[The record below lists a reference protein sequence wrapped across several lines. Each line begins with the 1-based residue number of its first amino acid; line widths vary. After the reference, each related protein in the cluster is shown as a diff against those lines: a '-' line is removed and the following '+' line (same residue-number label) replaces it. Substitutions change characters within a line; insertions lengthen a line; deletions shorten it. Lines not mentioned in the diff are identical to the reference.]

1 MTPKRWIVREQD
13 TDRAVSLARLLGTS
27 QILAAL
33 LISRGCADEASAH
46 AFLQPSYDQLHEP
59 YLMLG
64 MKEAISRLRR
74 AVDDGEQ

>member
-1 MTPKRWIVREQD
+1 MTAKRWIVRGQD
-13 TDRAVSLARLLGTS
+13 TNRVVSLARLLGTS
-27 QILAAL
+27 QVLAAL
-33 LISRGCADEASAH
+33 LISRGCADKASAR

-74 AVDDGEQ
+74 AVAIHSD